1 VFFFKGEKMNSEDI
15 LLKIKQDCEKVLEL
29 IENRQEHS
37 DFENGIKVQ
46 ARATLSII
54 KNAILKGKK

>member
-1 VFFFKGEKMNSEDI
+1 MNSEDI

>member
-1 VFFFKGEKMNSEDI
+1 MNNEEV
-15 LLKIKQDCEKVLEL
+15 LLKIKADCEKTLEL
-29 IENRQEHS
+29 IENRKGLS